1 MRYRVLLCLVMLS
14 VITAMLAGCGGTPK
28 PPVDTT
34 RQLQELVQVGQTFEQ
49 VQDLM
54 TEALKERVTMY
65 PAQNIK
71 KQVTGNWEFQAKEG
85 GSPGD
90 TDAPYLVLLIEPD
103 PASTT
108 YLAVFFEGRTV
119 TAAEWFDHTGA
130 VVIQKLL
137 GNLLETEE
145 VGQSE

>member
-1 MRYRVLLCLVMLS
+1 MGHRALLCLIMLS
-14 VITAMLAGCGGTPK
+14 VVATLLAGCGGTAK

-34 RQLQELVQVGQTFEQ
+34 RQLQELVQVGQTLEQ
-49 VQDLM
+49 VQELM
-54 TEALKERVTMY
+54 TDALKGRVTIY
-65 PAQNIK
+65 PAQSIK
-71 KQVTGNWEFQAKEG
+71 KQVTGDWEFQAKQG

-90 TDAPYLVLLIEPD
+90 TDAPYLAMVIEPD
-103 PASTT
+103 SGSTK
-108 YLAVFFEGRTV
+108 YFAVFLEGRTV

-145 VGQSE
+145 VEQSE

>member
-1 MRYRVLLCLVMLS
+1 MIFRALLCLVTLS
-14 VITAMLAGCGGTPK
+14 VITTMLAACGGTPK
-28 PPVDTT
+28 PPVDTA
-34 RQLQELVQVGQTFEQ
+34 RQLQELVQVGQTLEQ

-54 TEALKERVTMY
+54 TDALEDRVTIY

-85 GSPGD
+85 GSLGD
-90 TDAPYLVLLIEPD
+90 TDAPYLILLIEPD

-108 YLAVFFEGRTV
+108 YLAVFFEGKTV

-130 VVIQKLL
+130 VVIRKVL
-137 GNLLETEE
+137 GQVLTS
-145 VGQSE
+145 V